1 MKRVDASTSLR
12 VEWSQP
18 LGGARV
24 NGYVVHYRDDNT
36 GIEKSVPAS
45 STTSDITD
53 LTRDHSYTLKVEAIS
68 EHLSG
73 VSESATVTVGKTVY

>member
-1 MKRVDASTSLR
+1 M
-12 VEWSQP
+12 
-18 LGGARV
+18 

-36 GIEKSVPAS
+36 GIEKSIAAAS
-45 STTSDITD
+45 SSTSDITD

-73 VSESATVTVGKTVY
+73 ISDSATVTVGKHVYLCQKLYREIHALLKHKQ